1 MSNPASKPTDK
12 PKSSTEKAIETA
24 KAMVA
29 DQIPKV
35 EITRAIYPLIADL
48 PKHDIVDVFVQGV
61 QLTPKGAVT
70 YYYNRKRE
78 AAKNP
83 N

>member
-1 MSNPASKPTDK
+1 MTTKPTDK
-12 PKSSTEKAIETA
+12 PKSPASKAIETA

-48 PKHDIVDVFVQGV
+48 SKDEIVDVFVQGV
-61 QLTPKGAVT
+61 QLTPKGAMT
-70 YYYNRKRE
+70 YFYNRKRE